1 MGEGML
7 LRRMIEADRLN
18 SLIFYG
24 PPGTGKT
31 TLGQII
37 ADSTQ
42 SHFEHL
48 NASSATVKD
57 VRAILDAARDRLEHG
72 GPRTVLFL
80 DELHRFN
87 KAQQDILLGDVET
100 GIIIL
105 IGATTEN
112 PFFAIN
118 SALISRS
125 QIFQF
130 TPLNEEHIL
139 TLLRRAIADQERGYG
154 RLSLEVDEAAL
165 RHWATISDGDARRAL
180 AALEIAVVSQMRS
193 GSGNLAAVPQER
205 MPEHR
210 LVAGATGEPIRSEEH
225 TSELQSP

>member
-1 MGEGML
+1 ML
-7 LRRMIEADRLN
+7 LRRMIQADRLT

-100 GIIIL
+100 GVIIL

-130 TPLNEEHIL
+130 TPLSEQDIL
-139 TLLRRAIADQERGYG
+139 NLLRRAISDEERGYG
-154 RLSLEVDEAAL
+154 KLDLTVDEDAM
-165 RHWATISDGDARRAL
+165 RHWVTTSDGDARRAL
-180 AALEIAVVSQMRS
+180 TALEIAVVSQMREEATKRRS
-193 GSGNLAAVPQER
+193 DEATK
-205 MPEHR
+205 
-210 LVAGATGEPIRSEEH
+210 GAEETATQRRSDEA
-225 TSELQSP
+225 TKRA